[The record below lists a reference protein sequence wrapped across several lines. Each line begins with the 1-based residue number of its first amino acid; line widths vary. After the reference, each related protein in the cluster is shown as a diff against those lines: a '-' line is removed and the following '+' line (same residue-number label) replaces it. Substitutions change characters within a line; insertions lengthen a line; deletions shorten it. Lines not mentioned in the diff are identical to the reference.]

1 MVIKVGNRP
10 MKEFPPGLEEFFCE
24 NPEVCRNNLDIT
36 STDHLALP
44 RGGVLFITQRRQAT
58 SDMRENNKVKLLGS
72 AAHMT
77 CHAVFMRHTVS
88 RVCSLGHFDNF
99 SCWQFGEDSSHKE
112 GLKTMIDEIIALSKD
127 EYELGHITVSVF
139 GGYTDPRGDARRN
152 SMGLLRALYDEDR
165 LVEVEHFCVG
175 PYNTCVGED
184 GKNKA
189 ILIGVALDLRT
200 QVLFPAS
207 FEWNNYADFE
217 TQLKDR
223 FLKRTGQGAILGSGD
238 DMFKDMVKD
247 ATFKPKALR
256 NPNTYKKLQA
266 LKENQEIEMKNKL
279 SMDIFGSAK
288 KLIPS
293 VQTKHY
299 SETNKPKKRSQP
311 QGELK
316 KTNSGLIV
324 V

>member
-1 MVIKVGNRP
+1 MVIKVGNQL
-10 MKEFPPGLEEFFCE
+10 MKEFPSELEEFFDK
-24 NPEVCRNNLDIT
+24 NPDVCQNNLDIT
-36 STDHLALP
+36 TTPHLALA
-44 RGGVLFITQRRQAT
+44 REGVLFITQRRQAT
-58 SDMRENNKVKLLGS
+58 SDLRENNKVKLLGS

-99 SCWQFGEDSSHKE
+99 SCWQFGDDSSHKE

-127 EYELGHITVSVF
+127 EYELGHINVSVF

-152 SMGLLRALYDEDR
+152 SMGLLRALYDEPR
-165 LVEVEHFCVG
+165 LLEVEHFCVG
-175 PYNTCVGED
+175 PYNTCIGED

-200 QVLFPAS
+200 QALFPAS

-217 TQLKDR
+217 TQLRDR
-223 FLKRTGQGAILGSGD
+223 FLKRTGQGALLGGGD

-266 LKENQEIEMKNKL
+266 LKENQEIENIKKQ

-288 KLIPS
+288 KLNPS
-293 VQTKHY
+293 VQMKHY
-299 SETNKPKKRSQP
+299 NEEKKRSQP

-316 KTNSGLIV
+316 KTKGLKGSV
-324 V
+324 